1 MVEDPL
7 ESGRGGDPGEVR
19 SCVPF
24 TGVISPSGR
33 FLKIDGLGDPGTVF
47 SCSVC
52 DDAPWPGGIIGVIL
66 EWPGRACYGRVGLA
80 SQYKADAANGNEE
93 KWACKCQQKKWASK
107 F

>member
-1 MVEDPL
+1 MVGVGVGGGCSSPDRAGKEDVAEMVEDPL
-7 ESGRGGDPGEVR
+7 ESGRGGDPGEVK

-33 FLKIDGLGDPGTVF
+33 FLKIDGLGEPGTVF

-66 EWPGRACYGRVGLA
+66 AGVMVAGP
-80 SQYKADAANGNEE
+80 
-93 KWACKCQQKKWASK
+93 
-107 F
+107 